1 MELAEVDRI
10 LDRYEGEPGA
20 LIPVLQDVQD
30 EYRYLPEEVLRYI
43 SERLRVPLSQVYHV
57 ATFYNAFSLEPRG
70 EHTIEVCTGTACHVK
85 GAGRILDWLQGELG
99 IGPGETTPDLKFTLQ
114 TVRCLGC
121 CSLAPVIRI
130 DGDTYGNLTQD
141 MLPRIMRRYGYGGR
155 R

>member
-1 MELAEVDRI
+1 METTEVEEI
-10 LDRYEGEPGA
+10 LGRYSGGPGD

-30 EYRYLPEEVLRYI
+30 RYNYLPEDVLRYI
-43 SERLRVPLSQVYHV
+43 SGRMKVPLSRIYHV

-85 GAGRILDWLQGELG
+85 GAGKILDWLRAELG
-99 IGPGETTPDLKFTLQ
+99 VEPGHTTSDLKFTLQ

-121 CSLAPVIRI
+121 CSLAPVVRI

-141 MLPRIMRRYGYGGR
+141 LLPKILRRYDGER